1 MHALVHTIALSLLIE
16 MGVVSPDAIADRLV
30 LGELAL
36 DESIQQVSGVL
47 PAARV
52 AAAPCQHLICP
63 VAFGPEAAWASGLD
77 IIAASDL
84 VSLLN
89 HLKG

>member
-16 MGVVSPDAIADRLV
+16 MGVVLPDAIADRLV

-47 PAARV
+47 PAAL
-52 AAAPCQHLICP
+52 AAVGSGQHLICS
-63 VAFGPEAAWASGLD
+63 AACGPRIRPD
-77 IIAASDL
+77 D
-84 VSLLN
+84 
-89 HLKG
+89 